1 MEQKKNAPLFNENN
15 KGVLFLNSS
24 KNTENINILN
34 SLKEDFK
41 LISGK
46 NIFPTYIPFDFT
58 KANKRIRVNF
68 EFFSG
73 LHIGFHFICS
83 FGFDWE

>member
-46 NIFPTYIPFDFT
+46 NIFPTDIFPLILQ
-58 KANKRIRVNF
+58 KLIRELESTLNF
-68 EFFSG
+68 SPDYTSASI
-73 LHIGFHFICS
+73 LYAV
-83 FGFDWE
+83 